1 MMMVV
6 IMVVMIVKMVMVMM
20 VMILMA
26 GGYADCGKGTC
37 SADDDVGDDGSGIML
52 W

>member
-6 IMVVMIVKMVMVMM
+6 IMVVMIVEMVMVMM

-26 GGYADCGKGTC
+26 GGYADCTC

>member
-6 IMVVMIVKMVMVMM
+6 IMVVMIVEMVMVMM

-37 SADDDVGDDGSGIML
+37 SADDVGDDGSGTML

>member
-6 IMVVMIVKMVMVMM
+6 IMVVMIVEMVMVMM

-37 SADDDVGDDGSGIML
+37 SAGDDGSGIML